1 MAFLE
6 IQKQRIDGEKI
17 WFIQDEPNYWIGYI
31 TEKKPLSLESKYYLY
46 SEEKFFE
53 AKKDHLTYKYVVKF
67 FNSNQLALPP
77 IDSIEDVITI
87 IDQRIKMGI
96 KY

>member
-31 TEKKPLSLESKYYLY
+31 NRSNISYEKI
-46 SEEKFFE
+46 FE